1 MLQSVK
7 EEQDK
12 QEGEIKQ
19 KYDAMLRIG
28 EHYGI
33 TEKNIDNEEQIFKNQ
48 LLDDY
53 QQMSRKEKHLQQEI
67 DSIEKQFKIELKE
80 KKKVIKELTDKKK
93 KAAQDIGQAVKD
105 ILMKAKQLDELIEK
119 MRGFGMGEDIL
130 NKWSEENKEL
140 MMKNESY

>member
-1 MLQSVK
+1 VK

-12 QEGEIKQ
+12 QETDIKK
-19 KYDAMLRIG
+19 KYEAMLRIG

-48 LLDDY
+48 LMDDY
-53 QQMSRKEKHLQQEI
+53 QQLARKEKLLQQEI
-67 DSIEKQFKIELKE
+67 DSIEKQFKVELKE
-80 KKKVIKELTDKKK
+80 KKKLIKELTDKKK
-93 KAAQDIGQAVKD
+93 KASQDIGQTVRD
-105 ILMKAKQLDELIEK
+105 ILAKAQQLDDLIEK

-140 MMKNESY
+140 IRKNESY